1 MSSCLHETP
10 SGAHL
15 STSFCCPFFYT
26 LQPSPSSKRRGC
38 RMDVLLLA
46 RVLAGLTWPIALDF
60 ISKVVAATSWP
71 IAVVILA
78 LLFHREVRRI
88 LAQISRLKAGG
99 VEAEFRAEV
108 ESMDPLSPLPMTAA
122 PVSCE
127 ATPEEVLEPAAV
139 DADASTATHPDSS
152 SAKESRFETET
163 QTPDRTQVKAEQASA
178 FDPESPLL
186 TFAKTF
192 NHWRTAYA
200 TARAKQIRSLMDVG
214 GPATVL
220 RMKEARDMAVTNPSA
235 AVMMAWTACE
245 ASLSEILGRKGMFGG
260 SISHWLQQ
268 AFLNGSLPEPIY
280 DRYKELRKLRNTVAH
295 SQEFSGTKS
304 DVLQY
309 IGRVEDLIISIG
321 TMDRIA
327 KLSNSD

>member
-1 MSSCLHETP
+1 
-10 SGAHL
+10 
-15 STSFCCPFFYT
+15 
-26 LQPSPSSKRRGC
+26 
-38 RMDVLLLA
+38 MDVLLLA
-46 RVLAGLTWPIALDF
+46 RVLTGLTWPIALDF
-60 ISKVVAATSWP
+60 VSKVVAATSWP

-108 ESMDPLSPLPMTAA
+108 ESMDPLSPLPVTAT

-127 ATPEEVLEPAAV
+127 AAPEEALEPAAL
-139 DADASTATHPDSS
+139 DADAPTATTPASS
-152 SAKESRFETET
+152 SANGSRLETET
-163 QTPDRTQVKAEQASA
+163 QTPDRTQAVVDAEQASA
-178 FDPESPLL
+178 FDPESPLR
-186 TFAKTF
+186 TFAKTVYQ
-192 NHWRTAYA
+192 WRAAHA
-200 TARAKQIRSLMDVG
+200 TARAQQIRSLMDVG

-220 RMKEARDMAVTNPSA
+220 RMKDAREMAVTNPSA

-245 ASLSEILGRKGMFGG
+245 LSLSEILGRKGMFGG
-260 SISHWLQQ
+260 SVSHWLRQ
-268 AFLNGSLPEPIY
+268 AFLNGALPEPIY
-280 DRYKELRKLRNTVAH
+280 DRYKELQKLRNTVAE
-295 SQEFSGTKS
+295 SEEFSGTKS

-327 KLSNSD
+327 KLSDSV